1 MRSLTLTL
9 AVGLLALPLLA
20 QGWFMNYERDI
31 EPAEIDLDSITSE
44 LDRLDLDLIL
54 LNATTFNKGGL
65 KLDPAT
71 LFTAIDSEFA
81 AITDLTL
88 AASMRVQACVW
99 LNGKATV
106 DEANAFIALATSG
119 YIPIVLDTLN
129 KTSVLRPFFAKNS
142 GELVA
147 IQNDLLAYNVSN
159 AFWLANLTLGTP
171 PELLGQVKTITANI
185 TSAFQKTLAVYGL

>member
-9 AVGLLALPLLA
+9 AVGLLGLPLLP

-54 LNATTFNKGGL
+54 FNATTFVSPSL
-65 KLDPAT
+65 LPAT

-88 AASMRVQACVW
+88 AASMRVQSCFVNLNSPIHGRACVW

-106 DEANAFIALATSG
+106 DDANAFIALATSG

-129 KTSVLRPFFAKNS
+129 KTSVLRPMTS
-142 GELVA
+142 WR
-147 IQNDLLAYNVSN
+147 ICNVSN